1 MNPSTRLGNSRCVD
15 SNSVSFIDKRK
26 EFIEY
31 LQVNGYYDTTV
42 EDVLRYLD
50 KYPVS
55 FREPQDVISLFC
67 KVKRAKRHVI
77 LAIRLLLNFHE
88 TLGFDKYYLD
98 RFRNAIPKVRCGID
112 LKIPSE
118 TQIIDSLGKL
128 EDSPIKY
135 KGLYNLLTDS
145 GLRLVEA
152 VHLINCFRG
161 ADKIN
166 GFYRCVV
173 GEFRG
178 NKQAYY
184 GHFSEKTLQSI
195 KDVNEELNPRTA
207 SHYYPKMGYVS
218 AKYIRKFVFDKMI
231 ELEIPESIADF
242 IQGRV
247 PQRVGAK
254 HYMALARQAS
264 KYYPRYLDYI
274 ENLRRG

>member
-1 MNPSTRLGNSRCVD
+1 MIETH
-15 SNSVSFIDKRK
+15 SVSFKNKRK

-31 LQVNGYYDTTV
+31 LQVNGYYEATI
-42 EDVLRYLD
+42 EDVIRYLD
-50 KYPVS
+50 KYPVT

-77 LAIRLLLNFHE
+77 LAVRLLLNFHE
-88 TLGFDKYYLD
+88 TLGYDKYYLD
-98 RFRNAIPKVRCGID
+98 ILRNAIPKVICGID

-118 TQIIDSLGKL
+118 IQIIDSLGKL
-128 EDSPIKY
+128 DDSPRKY
-135 KGLYNLLTDS
+135 DVIYNLLVDS

-152 VHLINCFRG
+152 VHLINRFRG

-166 GFYRCVV
+166 GFYRGVV

-184 GHFSEKTLQSI
+184 GHFSEKTLKLI
-195 KDVNEELNPRTA
+195 KDVSEELKPRTA
-207 SHYYPKMGYVS
+207 SHYYPKAGFVS
-218 AKYIRKFVFDKMI
+218 AKYVRKFVFDKMI

-254 HYMALARQAS
+254 HYMALARQVS
-264 KYYPRYLDYI
+264 KFYPRYLDYI
-274 ENLRRG
+274 ENLRSLI